1 MPGALQSDR
10 VLLVEGDD
18 DKHVVGRL
26 SQSQPDMPEFDIR
39 DKNGFSNL
47 VPAIG
52 PEIKVAGRVAVG
64 ILVDANDNP
73 DRRWQAISDRVRN
86 VGINPPPAMDPGG
99 TVIEGRPR
107 VGIWLMPDNGS
118 AGELEDFIARLIPAG
133 DPVWPKA
140 QAYIE
145 DIPVAD
151 RKFAAGKIQR
161 ARIHAWLAAREEPR
175 KMGAAIRTRDLNA
188 AAPLATTFSAW
199 LRALFR

>member
-10 VLLVEGDD
+10 VLLVEGVD
-18 DKHVVGRL
+18 DKHVVRHL
-26 SQSQPDMPEFDIR
+26 SQPQPDMPEFDIL

-47 VPAIG
+47 VDAIG

-73 DRRWQAISDRVRN
+73 DQRWQAVSDRVWKA
-86 VGINPPPAMDPGG
+86 GIEAPPLE

-107 VGIWLMPDNGS
+107 VGVWLMPDNGS
-118 AGELEDFIARLIPAG
+118 AGELEDFIARLIPTG

-145 DIPVAD
+145 GIPVAD
-151 RKFAAGKIQR
+151 RKFAEGKLQR
-161 ARIHAWLAAREEPR
+161 ARIHAWLAARREPR
-175 KMGAAIRTRDLNA
+175 KMGTAIGAGDLNA